1 MKSSGNIRIPLAVVT
16 LLVLLLAGYAVAR
29 PRGGEPEPA
38 EINYRP
44 AIRYE
49 DELYLYISQPPF
61 GEVERESLSYVAT
74 LAEDVSSSQ
83 LPTENLQ
90 SCGCPELVNGS
101 IYRTEKHPEY
111 LFVHN
116 AEADRMVAFVAES
129 AQS

>member
-1 MKSSGNIRIPLAVVT
+1 MKSSRTLLIPLAVVA
-16 LLVLLLAGYAVAR
+16 LLMLLLAGYAVAR
-29 PRGGEPEPA
+29 PRGGNPEPA
-38 EINYRP
+38 EIHYRP
-44 AIRYE
+44 AILYE

-74 LAEDVSSSQ
+74 LAGDVPSSQ

-101 IYRTEKHPEY
+101 IYRTEKHPDY

-116 AEADRMVAFVAES
+116 AEEDRMVAFVAES